1 MVILIIKRIQEIL
14 EVIYRNRLVT
24 RIIRCFHQ
32 AYLARLQCSPSG
44 LVAWKMDFT
53 STDLVIDG
61 VSIAARFTTAE
72 TGRVDWKLV
81 GDDESTQSLAFSNGM
96 YLYA

>member
-1 MVILIIKRIQEIL
+1 MVILIIKRIQDIL
-14 EVIYRNRLVT
+14 GVSYRNHLVT

-32 AYLARLQCSPSG
+32 DYLARLQCSPLG

-53 STDLVIDG
+53 STDLVIDS
-61 VSIAARFTTAE
+61 VSIAARFTLTE

-81 GDDESTQSLAFSNGM
+81 GDDENTQSLAFSNGM